1 MSVSCILSRI
11 WFLYL
16 SSCQRL
22 NAFPPIQILMSVE
35 VGCQPG
41 HCLQS
46 QIPSKRK
53 KPTLRKWPWLI
64 DCILRLQPRP
74 DIRICGRQKDAQQAG
89 SCLHRLWVSCVLSG
103 SATIRFCLLQM
114 DHEVHCLRLKKLSYA
129 KSYAISY
136 AKASKRMARSA
147 LERFCRSASTWS
159 KDRVYQSPP
168 PCSSSSQDLRRHRR
182 LGASKAHKVKKNFK
196 REEFKREF
204 FL

>member
-1 MSVSCILSRI
+1 M
-11 WFLYL
+11 
-16 SSCQRL
+16 
-22 NAFPPIQILMSVE
+22 
-35 VGCQPG
+35 
-41 HCLQS
+41 
-46 QIPSKRK
+46 
-53 KPTLRKWPWLI
+53 
-64 DCILRLQPRP
+64 QPRP
-74 DIRICGRQKDAQQAG
+74 DIRICGTQDAQQAG

-136 AKASKRMARSA
+136 AKASKRMACLA

-159 KDRVYQSPP
+159 KDRVHQSPP

-182 LGASKAHKVKKNFK
+182 LGTSKAHKVKKKKKKTFK